1 MNRGTAVRRLGHWV
15 LIGALALVTALAA
28 CSDDDGG
35 GGTGTTEPPA
45 PEVRLDEI
53 QVLAAHNAYHLQ
65 GPKPLLDAITAALP
79 ELTPTI
85 EYSHPT
91 LTEQLEL
98 GLRSFELDIFEDDPA
113 GGRYA
118 TPKAQPLLQLDPIDP
133 VMTEPGLK
141 VMHVQEV
148 DYLSTCPTFVGCLE
162 ELEAWSDANPGHLPI
177 NVQIEAKD
185 DVIPDPLTLGFVQP
199 IPTSAD
205 TFVALEAEIRSV
217 LDDDQLI
224 TVGDV
229 MGEHDTLWDAISADG
244 WPLVEELRDR
254 FFFTLDDRSPKR
266 DMYRSI
272 HDDMRDRLVFVAA
285 EAPDPDA
292 GFWVVNDPEADGAM
306 IRDLVAQGY
315 LVRTRTDADTVEA
328 RSGDTARRE
337 AAFASGAQ
345 IVSTDYE
352 REDPR
357 FPGFVVELPGGG
369 PARCNPV
376 TAPADCDDDLF
387 ADG

>member
-1 MNRGTAVRRLGHWV
+1 MRRHGRTV
-15 LIGALALVTALAA
+15 LIGALALVTGLTAA
-28 CSDDDGG
+28 CGGDDGG
-35 GGTGTTEPPA
+35 QGTTTTGAPA
-45 PEVRLDEI
+45 PEVRLNEI

-65 GPKPLLDAITAALP
+65 GPKPLLDAITDALP

-91 LTEQLEL
+91 LTEQLDL

-118 TPKAQPLLQLDPIDP
+118 APKAQPLLELDPIDP
-133 VMTEPGLK
+133 AMQEPGLK
-141 VMHVQEV
+141 VMHLQEV

-162 ELEAWSDANPGHLPI
+162 ELEAWSEAHPGHLPI

-185 DVIPDPLTLGFVQP
+185 DVIPDPIELGFVQP
-199 IPTSAD
+199 IPVSAN
-205 TFVALEAEIRSV
+205 TFVTLEAEIRSV

-229 MGEHDTLWDAISADG
+229 MGEHATLWSAIEADG
-244 WPLVEELRDR
+244 WPLIDELRDR

-285 EAPDPDA
+285 AAPDDDA
-292 GFWVVNDPEADGAM
+292 GFWVANDPVAEG
-306 IRDLVAQGY
+306 DLIGELLELGF

-328 RSGDTARRE
+328 RSGDTTRRE
-337 AAFASGAQ
+337 AAFSSGAQ

-357 FPGFVVELPGGG
+357 FPGFVVTLPGGS

-376 TAPADCDDDLF
+376 SAPPECEDALF

>member
-1 MNRGTAVRRLGHWV
+1 MGRLGRGV
-15 LIGALALVTALAA
+15 LIGALTLVTGLVSA
-28 CSDDDGG
+28 CSDGDDGAG
-35 GGTGTTEPPA
+35 PETTDTPA
-45 PEVRLDEI
+45 PEVRLHEV

-65 GPKPLLDAITAALP
+65 GPEPLLAAITAALP

-91 LTEQLEL
+91 LTEQLDL
-98 GLRSFELDIFEDDPA
+98 GLRSFELDIFEDDPE

-118 TPKAQPLLQLDPIDP
+118 TPKAQTLLALDPIDP
-133 VMTEPGLK
+133 AMSEPGLK

-162 ELEAWSDANPGHLPI
+162 ELAAWSEAHPGHLPI

-185 DVIPDPLTLGFVQP
+185 DVIPDPLDLGFVQP

-205 TFVALEAEIRSV
+205 TFVALEEEIRSV
-217 LDDDQLI
+217 LHDDQLI

-229 MGEHDTLWDAISADG
+229 MGDHDTLWDAIEADG
-244 WPLVEELRDR
+244 WPLVDDLRDR

-272 HDDMRDRLVFVAA
+272 HDDMRDRLVFVAS
-285 EAPDPDA
+285 EAPDDDA
-292 GFWVVNDPEADGAM
+292 GFWVVNDPVAEGDL
-306 IRDLVAQGY
+306 IRERVEQGY

-328 RSGDTARRE
+328 RSGDTTRRQ
-337 AAFASGAQ
+337 AAFDSGAQ

-376 TAPADCDDDLF
+376 TARADCDDDLF
-387 ADG
+387 AEG

>member
-1 MNRGTAVRRLGHWV
+1 VF
-15 LIGALALVTALAA
+15 ALLTA
-28 CSDDDGG
+28 CSGEDGG
-35 GGTGTTEPPA
+35 GVGTTTSAAPA
-45 PEVRLDEI
+45 PTVRLDEI
-53 QVLAAHNAYHLQ
+53 QVLAAHNAYHLE
-65 GPKPLLDAITAALP
+65 GPQALLDAITAALP
-79 ELTPTI
+79 EVAPTL

-98 GLRSFELDIFEDDPA
+98 GLRSFELDIFEDDPE

-133 VMTEPGLK
+133 DMEAPGLK

-148 DYLSTCPTFVGCLE
+148 DYLSTCPLFVSCLE
-162 ELEAWSDANPGHLPI
+162 ELEAWSEAHPGHLPI

-185 DVIPDPLTLGFVQP
+185 GPVPDPLELGFVQP

-205 TFVALEAEIRSV
+205 TFVALEEEIRSV
-217 LDDDQLI
+217 LDDDQLV

-229 MGEHDTLWDAISADG
+229 MGDHDTLWQAIEADG
-244 WPLVEELRDR
+244 WPVVDDLRDR
-254 FFFTLDDRSPKR
+254 FIFTLDDRSPKR

-272 HDDMRDRLVFVAA
+272 HEDMRDRLVFVPAQ
-285 EAPDPDA
+285 APDDDA
-292 GFWVVNDPEADGAM
+292 GFWVVNDPVADGDE
-306 IRDLVAQGY
+306 IRDLVEQGY

-357 FPGFVVELPGGG
+357 FPGYVVTLPGGG

-376 TAPADCDDDLF
+376 TARPDCDDALF
-387 ADG
+387 DGG